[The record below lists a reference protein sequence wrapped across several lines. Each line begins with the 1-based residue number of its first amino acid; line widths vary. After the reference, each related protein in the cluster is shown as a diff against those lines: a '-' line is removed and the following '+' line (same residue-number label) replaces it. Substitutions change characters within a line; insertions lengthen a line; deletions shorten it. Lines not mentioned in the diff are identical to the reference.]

1 MFGPRGPYCQSC
13 GMPLSKDPMVGGTNA
28 DCSRST
34 EFCSHCYRA
43 GSFTEPDITV
53 DQMVAKVQQKLKEMR
68 FPGFIA
74 RYFSRSI
81 PTLRRW
87 RNQGAA
93 SSTR

>member
-1 MFGPRGPYCQSC
+1 MFGPRGPNCQSC

-28 DCSRST
+28 DGSRST

-53 DQMVAKVQQKLKEMR
+53 DQMVAKVQHKLKEMR

-74 RYFSRSI
+74 RYFSRNI

-87 RNQGAA
+87 RNQGVV